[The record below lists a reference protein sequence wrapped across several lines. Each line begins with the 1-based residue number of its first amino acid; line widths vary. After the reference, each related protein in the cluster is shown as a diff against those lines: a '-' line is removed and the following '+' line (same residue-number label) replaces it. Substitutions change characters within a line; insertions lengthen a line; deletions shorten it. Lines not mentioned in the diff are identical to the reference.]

1 MKKSASVSTDVMLFN
16 IDSKSHSREDK
27 DAIVKIFQRVFN
39 SLRGYCDNQ
48 YFFIADLERKL
59 DEQGKYEEFKTEF
72 KNITQNT
79 WEDQRDDFYLIS
91 DDIVETL
98 VNIEFLSEEGARNWV
113 DKAEDNYEVSIE
125 ELTKQI
131 NNYCQQ
137 KGNNHHV
144 IFLVDEVGQYI
155 GENTQLMLSLQT
167 LVEDL
172 GTNCQGKAWV
182 VVTSQQDIDSIVRNV
197 PQDFSKIQGRFKT
210 RLNLTS
216 SDVHE
221 VIRRRILEKKMKMQ
235 QTKRR
240 NTKAQ
245 GSRNKQ

>member
-1 MKKSASVSTDVMLFN
+1 MLFN

-72 KNITQNT
+72 EKLTQNT

-91 DDIVETL
+91 DDIVDTL
-98 VNIEFLSEEGARNWV
+98 VNIGFLSEDGARNWV

-131 NNYCQQ
+131 NDYCE
-137 KGNNHHV
+137 KKTETIAV
-144 IFLVDEVGQYI
+144 K
-155 GENTQLMLSLQT
+155 S
-167 LVEDL
+167 
-172 GTNCQGKAWV
+172 
-182 VVTSQQDIDSIVRNV
+182 VTSATPTNPASTLNANPAAPRRHYVWIHVLKITMRFPKRIVWAAWKTDISNPV
-197 PQDFSKIQGRFKT
+197 
-210 RLNLTS
+210 L
-216 SDVHE
+216 
-221 VIRRRILEKKMKMQ
+221 
-235 QTKRR
+235 
-240 NTKAQ
+240 
-245 GSRNKQ
+245 